1 MRRLNNCSIDLTF
14 FYVDAQYVEIT
25 SCHVVQEE
33 SPELGLSPS
42 GGLKAFSRTY
52 SYMWLP

>member
-42 GGLKAFSRTY
+42 GGLKAFSHTY